1 MNDEPAYE
9 TLANDGVICA
19 AHPGIICSV
28 LLVPTDQ
35 NQQLWRAHF
44 TGNQLPALPLSVVD
58 GADATRGEGERGL
71 RGKWL
76 IVTRDSG
83 GCEATCEQ
91 KLFAM
96 RQSRLIVG
104 REMDRVVRVVL
115 IEDDTRPSSELVKRY
130 QGTAWVAAKSSPWL
144 SSLPIPA
151 QDASNGRAFF
161 YAVDPLGNVFMRY
174 GADADTKLIAKDL
187 RQVLK
192 ASQIG

>member
-1 MNDEPAYE
+1 MSARTKLVLMMVLFALP
-9 TLANDGVICA
+9 TLASFAAFYLFTPTKTSNYGELISPVVNLPQLTLSVADG
-19 AHPGIICSV
+19 S
-28 LLVPTDQ
+28 D
-35 NQQLWRAHF
+35 
-44 TGNQLPALPLSVVD
+44 ALPGSGD
-58 GADATRGEGERGL
+58 RAL

-83 GCEATCEQ
+83 ACGGTCEQ

-96 RQSRLIVG
+96 RQLRLIVG

-115 IEDDTRPSSELVKRY
+115 IDDAAAPSAEIIKRY
-130 QGTAWVAAKSSPWL
+130 QGTAWVSAKASPWL
-144 SSLPIPA
+144 AKFPVPP

-161 YAVDPLGNVFMRY
+161 YAVDPLGNIFMRY

-187 RQVLK
+187 RRVLK

>member
-1 MNDEPAYE
+1 MSSRMKLSLMMALFALP
-9 TLANDGVICA
+9 TLASFTAFYWFPPTKTNNYGELISPVI
-19 AHPGIICSV
+19 
-28 LLVPTDQ
+28 
-35 NQQLWRAHF
+35 N
-44 TGNQLPALPLSVVD
+44 LPALPLSVVD
-58 GADATRGEGERGL
+58 GADATRGEGEHGL

-76 IVTRDSG
+76 IVTRDGG
-83 GCEATCEQ
+83 GCEAACEQ

-96 RQSRLIVG
+96 RQTRLIVG

-115 IEDDTRPSSELVKRY
+115 IEDDTKPPAELVRRY
-130 QGTAWVAAKSSPWL
+130 QGTAWVSAKSSLWL
-144 SSLPIPA
+144 SRLPIPT

>member
-1 MNDEPAYE
+1 MSPRMKLLLMMGLFALP
-9 TLANDGVICA
+9 TLASFAAFYWFPPTKTSNYGELISPVI
-19 AHPGIICSV
+19 
-28 LLVPTDQ
+28 
-35 NQQLWRAHF
+35 N
-44 TGNQLPALPLSVVD
+44 LPALPLSVVD
-58 GADATRGEGERGL
+58 GADATRGEGEQGL

-83 GCEATCEQ
+83 GCEAMCEQ

-115 IEDDTRPSSELVKRY
+115 IDDDTQPSSELVKRY

-144 SSLPIPA
+144 SRLPIPA